1 MTLTLGGAS
10 LKQRWRDG
18 NEELKENW
26 GGGGAG
32 RGLSPLLGFRTL
44 HLGFEFKN
52 NSGDESI
59 LSSLEPCK
67 LGNGISRFPGVLST
81 VL

>member
-26 GGGGAG
+26 AG
-32 RGLSPLLGFRTL
+32 V
-44 HLGFEFKN
+44 K
-52 NSGDESI
+52 
-59 LSSLEPCK
+59 SLAW
-67 LGNGISRFPGVLST
+67 F
-81 VL
+81 